1 MLAIILKST
10 YWQSIVHNACSA
22 SKYTKCNTIITQC
35 EVNKKESEFNTPS
48 PITLKIVQHNLLN
61 ATPI

>member
-1 MLAIILKST
+1 M
-10 YWQSIVHNACSA
+10 
-22 SKYTKCNTIITQC
+22 QC

-61 ATPI
+61 ATSI

>member
-1 MLAIILKST
+1 M
-10 YWQSIVHNACSA
+10 
-22 SKYTKCNTIITQC
+22 QC